1 MEVLWREFLE
11 WNIVERA
18 GRQKLDV
25 RKEWKGWCPRGAGFS
40 RRGCLTPG
48 ARNRLHGGTSS
59 KVHSTR
65 DKHYRILKTNKQE
78 KQIGDENE
86 NHYVFLLWP
95 VRRSENF
102 WGYIRG
108 NKDTVAMSN
117 WNTGKSPWK
126 KRLWCWQ
133 VIQSINPRILLM
145 SFFWLFFSLSL
156 SSPLPPPPPPPLPT
170 HIHTAD
176 HVLFTCSKHSR
187 SYFRFESEKASYS

>member
-1 MEVLWREFLE
+1 M
-11 WNIVERA
+11 
-18 GRQKLDV
+18 KYS
-25 RKEWKGWCPRGAGFS
+25 WKGRETET
-40 RRGCLTPG
+40 RRKKRVKGVEQLGLNTPG
-48 ARNRLHGGTSS
+48 ARSRLHEGTSS

-65 DKHYRILKTNKQE
+65 DKHYRILKTDKQE

-95 VRRSENF
+95 VRRTENF
-102 WGYIRG
+102 WGSIRG

-145 SFFWLFFSLSL
+145 SFFWLFFSL
-156 SSPLPPPPPPPLPT
+156 PPPPPFP
-170 HIHTAD
+170 HKHTPD
-176 HVLFTCSKHSR
+176 HVLFTCPKH
-187 SYFRFESEKASYS
+187 